1 MLQGQGTE
9 GVLARAS
16 GLPPDALRRR
26 VGQRRQMR
34 GMQAAICSLITLVR
48 LAYCHAGSVPMIIP
62 GVVRAVGT

>member
-1 MLQGQGTE
+1 
-9 GVLARAS
+9 
-16 GLPPDALRRR
+16 
-26 VGQRRQMR
+26 MR